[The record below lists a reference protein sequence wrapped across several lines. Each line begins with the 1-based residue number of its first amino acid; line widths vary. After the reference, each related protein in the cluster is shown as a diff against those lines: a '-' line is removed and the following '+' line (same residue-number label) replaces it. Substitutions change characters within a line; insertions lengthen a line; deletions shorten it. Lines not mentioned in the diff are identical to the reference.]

1 VCVTGSVVDAKTKK
15 PITNA
20 ILILKGES
28 DAIVL
33 NTDMSGNYSFKQVA
47 DGSYMLEVSVIGY
60 KKETKKVKVEPNK
73 VATVDFALKEDV
85 VTADEVV
92 VATYADKEKK
102 SKMSKS
108 KGEQEEILVISQQP
122 NENCFHNGEFIGS
135 PRDVEKLS
143 KFLEQYKG
151 NTIKVQLESG
161 CPMISSVLLYMLR
174 NMSMNVIAEYK
185 YDKSSRDQ
193 NEAEA
198 GIKEFLSEQLKRR
211 LNNVEC
217 MTGVVTVNA
226 KVARTGMVSIENMSV
241 VSTNGVGMAL
251 AKRVEQSI
259 KQAPFVNVQGL
270 NESLPLTLEVV
281 FAKKGLDGKV
291 ETDVAPEKI
300 SADAVWVIGEETSLT
315 VEDIVVVEKSDESF
329 DSSAKNSEEDTPF
342 VKVEKMP
349 TFQGGD
355 FNKFRNWVQSN
366 VKYPQEAQEKAL
378 QGRVVFSFVV
388 EKDGSVS
395 EFQAL
400 QSPDKVLTDEVERV
414 FKTSPKWEP
423 GEQLGEKVRVKYTV
437 PIVFQIK
444 Q

>member
-1 VCVTGSVVDAKTKK
+1 
-15 PITNA
+15 
-20 ILILKGES
+20 
-28 DAIVL
+28 
-33 NTDMSGNYSFKQVA
+33 
-47 DGSYMLEVSVIGY
+47 
-60 KKETKKVKVEPNK
+60 
-73 VATVDFALKEDV
+73 
-85 VTADEVV
+85 
-92 VATYADKEKK
+92 
-102 SKMSKS
+102 
-108 KGEQEEILVISQQP
+108 
-122 NENCFHNGEFIGS
+122 
-135 PRDVEKLS
+135 
-143 KFLEQYKG
+143 
-151 NTIKVQLESG
+151 
-161 CPMISSVLLYMLR
+161 
-174 NMSMNVIAEYK
+174 MNVIAEYK

-251 AKRVEQSI
+251 AKRVEQTI

-291 ETDVAPEKI
+291 DTDVAPEKI
-300 SADAVWVIGEETSLT
+300 SADAVWVIGEETAPSNA
-315 VEDIVVVEKSDESF
+315 VVVEKQTAGEKFLLSRSDMLVIIDGKEGKIDDIPHDDVESF
-329 DSSAKNSEEDTPF
+329 RVLNREEATKLFGEKGKNGAVLFNTKLFYENERTESAEKSEEDTPF

-423 GEQLGEKVRVKYTV
+423 GEQLGEKVIVKYIV